1 MRSTIHDLYDPC
13 DPCDPCDPLTGA
25 SFPKAEGLF
34 TATFRTISHSWM
46 LGMYVICFRLQ
57 FILQFVRGQ
66 KEVIFAKTAQA
77 YFLCAQDVKLYSC
90 LHHQSTESTFAQ
102 V

>member
-1 MRSTIHDLYDPC
+1 MS
-13 DPCDPCDPLTGA
+13 A
-25 SFPKAEGLF
+25 
-34 TATFRTISHSWM
+34 
-46 LGMYVICFRLQ
+46 ICFRLQ

-77 YFLCAQDVKLYSC
+77 YFSCAQDVKQKSC

-102 V
+102 L